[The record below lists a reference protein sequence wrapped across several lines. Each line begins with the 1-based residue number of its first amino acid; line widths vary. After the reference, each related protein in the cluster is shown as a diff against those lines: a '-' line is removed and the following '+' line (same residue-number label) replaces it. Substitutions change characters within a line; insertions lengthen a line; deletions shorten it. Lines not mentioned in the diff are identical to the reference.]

1 MEIIINVCSLMLVLA
16 PAQPILIVQELR
28 DVEVSAPEEACFV
41 CEVSVPVLKSPIWTL
56 NGEVLK
62 PGPRVLLEKMGTVH
76 KLTLKHTSEDM
87 NGVVVFDSGKAKST
101 ANLHVK

>member
-1 MEIIINVCSLMLVLA
+1 MLFVLA
-16 PAQPILIVQELR
+16 SAQPILMVHELQ
-28 DVEVSAPEEACFV
+28 DAEVSAPEEACFM

-56 NGEVLK
+56 NGEILK

-76 KLTLKHTSEDM
+76 KLTLKHTSVDM

-101 ANLHVK
+101 ANLHVKK